1 MAKKADNYFV
11 KVAKYQKEH
20 PRATREHAMKMVSK
34 ECKVG
39 AKKKV
44 AGKRVGARK
53 TGPKMVVAGKKPKKR
68 SITKTERIVTV
79 GAKKRKSSASI
90 STAISISNK
99 IDNLTALLKNTSGTD
114 AKNRVKRAINA
125 EHDKLDALNKR
136 LKSA

>member
-34 ECKVG
+34 ACKVG
-39 AKKKV
+39 AKK
-44 AGKRVGARK
+44 VGARK

-79 GAKKRKSSASI
+79 GAKRKQSSSPFKNAIHISKRI
-90 STAISISNK
+90 E
-99 IDNLTALLKNTSGTD
+99 DLTVLLKNTSGIL
-114 AKNRVKRAINA
+114 AKNHVKRMINR
-125 EHDKLDALNKR
+125 EHDKLDAITNR
-136 LKSA
+136 IKSA